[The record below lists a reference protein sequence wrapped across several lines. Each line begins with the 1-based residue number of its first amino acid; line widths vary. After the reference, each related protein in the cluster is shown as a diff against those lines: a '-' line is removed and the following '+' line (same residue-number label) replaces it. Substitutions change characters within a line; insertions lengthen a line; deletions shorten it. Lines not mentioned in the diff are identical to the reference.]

1 MLGAKREGSN
11 AMLKVILGAASA
23 VALVSPVVAADLPL
37 PPYSEAPGYEGDA
50 YAYDYDYD
58 YETAP
63 PVVVVRPPVIVAPPP
78 VVVHEY
84 PLYAV
89 PPVYAAPPAYAYAG
103 PGWHRGWGW
112 GHRHHFREDED
123 EDR

>member
-1 MLGAKREGSN
+1 MFKA
-11 AMLKVILGAASA
+11 ILGAASA
-23 VALVSPVVAADLPL
+23 IALGSPAVAADLSV
-37 PPYSEAPGYEGDA
+37 PPYSEVPGYEEEADT
-50 YAYDYDYD
+50 YAYGYG
-58 YETAP
+58 TAP

-78 VVVHEY
+78 VVIRQY
-84 PLYAV
+84 PLYAA
-89 PPVYAAPPAYAYAG
+89 PPVYAPPPMYAYAG

>member
-1 MLGAKREGSN
+1 MCIRKA
-11 AMLKVILGAASA
+11 ILGAASA
-23 VALVSPVVAADLPL
+23 IALASPALAADLSV
-37 PPYSEAPGYEGDA
+37 PPYSEVPGYEGEGDA
-50 YAYDYDYD
+50 YAYGYGK
-58 YETAP
+58 AP

-84 PLYAV
+84 PLYAA
-89 PPVYAAPPAYAYAG
+89 PRVYVAPPMYAYAG